1 MSKRSEIGQMSLF
14 GAEEI
19 PVAEKAAAAKKA
31 KVAAQREKVAPKK
44 TKTAKSVSKN
54 DKSAAEENIS
64 AVEKST
70 ETPKTPKILPDYDH
84 TKLFERLAKS
94 EFRQS
99 FHLEA
104 KDRAYIKEKGINT
117 IQLHAEDFVEKRL
130 APAYPHNDG
139 SQTPMR
145 GHPVFRAQHATG
157 CCCRGCFE
165 KWHHIPAGRPLTEK
179 EQLYAVSVLM
189 NWIRKEMK

>member
-14 GAEEI
+14 GAEDVES
-19 PVAEKAAAAKKA
+19 VAGEEVVPKKVKATTKKGQSATKKGQSTTKKVDSKAASAMEKAA
-31 KVAAQREKVAPKK
+31 VV
-44 TKTAKSVSKN
+44 
-54 DKSAAEENIS
+54 
-64 AVEKST
+64 
-70 ETPKTPKILPDYDH
+70 PKIPKPLPEYDH
-84 TKLFERLAKS
+84 TQLFERLARS
-94 EFRQS
+94 DFRRS
-99 FHLEA
+99 FHLCVQ
-104 KDRAYIKEKGINT
+104 DRAYIDKKGLGT

-130 APAYPHNDG
+130 APANPHNDG

-189 NWIRKEMK
+189 SWIRKEMK